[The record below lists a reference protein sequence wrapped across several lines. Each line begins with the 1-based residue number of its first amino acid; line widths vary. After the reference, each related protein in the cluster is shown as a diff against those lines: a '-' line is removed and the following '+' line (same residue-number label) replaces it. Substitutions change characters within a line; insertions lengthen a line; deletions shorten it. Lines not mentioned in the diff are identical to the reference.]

1 MELYLNVRK
10 FLSILKWKV
19 AHYKYWKFTELHSKH
34 VIEKKFQNK
43 IFEIC
48 IWAIKHILY
57 A

>member
-10 FLSILKWKV
+10 YLSILKWKV
-19 AHYKYWKFTELHSKH
+19 AHYKYWRFTELHSKH
-34 VIEKKFQNK
+34 VIEKNFQNK

>member
-1 MELYLNVRK
+1 MELYLNVQK

-19 AHYKYWKFTELHSKH
+19 AYYKYWKFTELHSKH
-34 VIEKKFQNK
+34 VIEKKIQNK

>member
-1 MELYLNVRK
+1 MYLNVQK

-19 AHYKYWKFTELHSKH
+19 AYYKYWKFTELHSKH